1 MIETTLSSNR
11 LTHLLSLPP
20 ESDEPSS
27 HGILLLGDLGCIVTH
42 SESFLLSLLRAVYGS
57 TTGHVAPSD
66 LARVLV
72 TMANTEPVSDIATQE
87 LL

>member
-20 ESDEPSS
+20 EGDETSS
-27 HGILLLGDLGCIVTH
+27 SGLLLLGDLGCIVTH

-57 TTGHVAPSD
+57 LSGHVSPSD
-66 LARVLV
+66 LARVMI
-72 TMANTEPVSDIATQE
+72 TIANTEPVSDITTQE